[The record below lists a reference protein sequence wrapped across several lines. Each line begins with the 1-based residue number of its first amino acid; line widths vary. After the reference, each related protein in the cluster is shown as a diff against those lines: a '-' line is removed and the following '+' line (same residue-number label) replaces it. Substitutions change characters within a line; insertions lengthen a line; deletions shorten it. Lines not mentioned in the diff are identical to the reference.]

1 MNTKRHRKELSP
13 SPPPSVSPSQTS
25 PSRRGFLRS
34 STTLIALPFLESLGF
49 RPFVRAATPA
59 PPKRMMFMGMG
70 FGVTAHAWYPDKND
84 TGYDY
89 VLPKSLSPLARH
101 KKDFSI
107 LQHLEHQHSR
117 DGHSGSTFW
126 LTGADRYAI
135 PGQNFHN
142 TISVDQ
148 VAAAQFGKE
157 TRHNSLH
164 MDGSDLL
171 GHGTGSIAWNQN
183 GKPIQGLKNPVALY
197 HKLFSS
203 DSIPLDQRQAMLAE
217 ERSALDTV
225 LSDARSVKRGLT
237 KTDIDKLDE
246 YFESIRDIET
256 RISKEKS
263 WLHVPKKKPSLPV
276 EEPGEGLEG
285 APAVEAVYDLIV
297 AAMQVDATR
306 VFTYR
311 LPSDSFTASIG
322 SNYSAHN
329 LSHYA
334 GTERT
339 NDSILRDQSHARLI
353 AGLIDKLKASK
364 EADGS
369 SLFDNI
375 AITFGSNLRTKHS
388 LDNCPTLI
396 AGGGAGFKQGRH
408 LVMKEKKTPLC
419 NLWFSTLRG
428 TGVNTDSF
436 GDSTGVIEE
445 LLSA

>member
-1 MNTKRHRKELSP
+1 MNTRRH
-13 SPPPSVSPSQTS
+13 
-25 PSRRGFLRS
+25 FLRS
-34 STTLIALPFLESLGF
+34 STALIALPLLESLDF
-49 RPFVRAATPA
+49 QRFASAAVAT

-70 FGVTAHAWYPDKND
+70 FGVTAHAWHPDVND

-89 VLPKSLSPLARH
+89 KLPESLSPLARH
-101 KKDFSI
+101 KKDISI
-107 LQHLEHQHSR
+107 LQHLEHANSR
-117 DGHSGSTFW
+117 DAHSGSTFW
-126 LTGADRYAI
+126 LTGADRFAV

-142 TISVDQ
+142 TVSVDQ

-157 TRHNSLH
+157 TRYNSLH

-171 GHGTGSIAWNQN
+171 GHGVGSISWNQN
-183 GKPIQGLKNPVALY
+183 GKPILGLKNPVALY
-197 HKLFSS
+197 HKLFSG
-203 DSIPLDQRQAMLAE
+203 DSILLEQRQALLAE

-225 LSDARSVKRGLT
+225 LADARSVKRNLT

-246 YFESIRDIET
+246 YFESIRDIEI
-256 RISKEKS
+256 RISKEES
-263 WLHVPKKKPSLPV
+263 WLHVPKKKPSQPV
-276 EEPGEGLEG
+276 KEPGEGLEG
-285 APAVEAVYDLIV
+285 SPAVAVAYDLMV

-322 SNYSAHN
+322 SSYSAHN

-339 NDSILRDQSHARLI
+339 RDSILRDQEHAKLI

-369 SLFDNI
+369 SLLDHV
-375 AITFGSNLRTKHS
+375 ALTFGSNLRTKHS

-419 NLWFSTLRG
+419 NLWLSTLRG
-428 TGVNTDSF
+428 AGVKADSF
-436 GDSTGVIEE
+436 GDSTGLIDQLYV
-445 LLSA
+445 A